1 MLHLSFLK
9 KKFFPINRYRRRA
22 ASLNPLTHPV
32 LNIARI
38 VMGRRVIT
46 FIIQNFYKG
55 ARFIPYLML
64 AVTPRGNGCLGTEK
78 DGTTSWLTDSVPEEK
93 IPTAEAEAMRARLPM
108 IDLNKLEYF
117 GRWGVD
123 WPTEVSIEISKK
135 VFRRTNLQKVQTDE
149 ETDVIIEDDDAQ

>member
-9 KKFFPINRYRRRA
+9 KKIFPINRYRRRA
-22 ASLNPLTHPV
+22 ANLNPLTGPA

-38 VMGRRVIT
+38 VMGRRVVT

-64 AVTPRGNGCLGTEK
+64 AVTERGNGCLGTEE
-78 DGTTSWLTDSVPEEK
+78 DGTMNWLTDRLPDEMV
-93 IPTAEAEAMRARLPM
+93 PTAEAEAMCTRLPM
-108 IDLNKLEYF
+108 IDLNELEYF

-123 WPTEVSIEISKK
+123 WPEEVFVEISKK
-135 VFRRTNLQKVQTDE
+135 AFRKTNVKREQTDE

>member
-1 MLHLSFLK
+1 M
-9 KKFFPINRYRRRA
+9 
-22 ASLNPLTHPV
+22 NPLTRPA

-38 VMGRRVIT
+38 VMGRRVVT

-64 AVTPRGNGCLGTEK
+64 AVTQRGNGCLGTEE
-78 DGTTSWLTDSVPEEK
+78 DGTTNWLTDSLPEEK

-108 IDLNKLEYF
+108 IDLNELEYF

-123 WPTEVSIEISKK
+123 WPTKVSVEISERA
-135 VFRRTNLQKVQTDE
+135 FRKTNLQRVQTDE